1 MPIHARH
8 YFSITG
14 ESCLVLFL
22 FFYYFFFFPKV
33 RRRPEPTCFS
43 VVCDVDRL
51 KWNVLQ
57 WIPHLSKITL
67 KPRVNWHLFHIID
80 IDERKWIHPKRECTF
95 LVLPIQCRVN
105 TNNVGFGKFI
115 DRGLVIYFVCELWCR
130 QLYFTVSVSFE
141 GGLSRLLRKQMSI
154 LQRLI
159 CLIRLAASSI
169 PTFIYLL
176 MYLLTYSFTH
186 LCLDLVLFS
195 PLQRHP
201 PPPPH
206 FVFLLSSLASIS
218 KISLQRRED
227 NIH

>member
-1 MPIHARH
+1 MRIARSGMC
-8 YFSITG
+8 YSG
-14 ESCLVLFL
+14 FL
-22 FFYYFFFFPKV
+22 IYP
-33 RRRPEPTCFS
+33 RSHWNHEWIGACF
-43 VVCDVDRL
+43 
-51 KWNVLQ
+51 
-57 WIPHLSKITL
+57 TL
-67 KPRVNWHLFHIID
+67 LTFMKENEFIR
-80 IDERKWIHPKRECTF
+80 KRECTL

-176 MYLLTYSFTH
+176 MYLLTYSFSH
-186 LCLDLVLFS
+186 LCLDLVFFR

-201 PPPPH
+201 PPPPPPH
-206 FVFLLSSLASIS
+206 FVFFLSSLASIS

>member
-1 MPIHARH
+1 MA
-8 YFSITG
+8 S
-14 ESCLVLFL
+14 
-22 FFYYFFFFPKV
+22 
-33 RRRPEPTCFS
+33 
-43 VVCDVDRL
+43 
-51 KWNVLQ
+51 
-57 WIPHLSKITL
+57 
-67 KPRVNWHLFHIID
+67 LFHINYIY
-80 IDERKWIHPKRECTF
+80 ERKWIHSKKECTL

-105 TNNVGFGKFI
+105 MNNVGFGKFI

-169 PTFIYLL
+169 PAFIYLL
-176 MYLLTYSFTH
+176 MYLLTYSFIH
-186 LCLDLVLFS
+186 LGLDLVLF
-195 PLQRHP
+195 PLSNATHKHP
-201 PPPPH
+201 PLLSR
-206 FVFLLSSLASIS
+206 FAFLFLLSSLASIS